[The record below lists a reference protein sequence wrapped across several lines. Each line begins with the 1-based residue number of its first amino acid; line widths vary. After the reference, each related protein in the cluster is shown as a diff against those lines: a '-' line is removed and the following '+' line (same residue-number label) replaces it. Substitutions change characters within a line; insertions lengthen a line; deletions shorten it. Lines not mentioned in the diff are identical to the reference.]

1 MRFYVGICGMR
12 THTAVYLASSYCD
25 TSSALILLR
34 VCPYLDAAALAMEAE
49 KSKEAPALAKR
60 FRMMAGMS
68 PSGL

>member
-1 MRFYVGICGMR
+1 MI
-12 THTAVYLASSYCD
+12 HLAPSYYY
-25 TSSALILLR
+25 R

-68 PSGL
+68 P